1 MEKSAK
7 YGFSTT
13 TLAPATLNF
22 IQAMEKTG
30 FSLVRPKVPGLK
42 GAKAKQSSRKY
53 VCPGCGAIIRATNSA
68 PDTHKAFCKR
78 CFERYNHGIFP
89 MTGKAFKAP
98 GCAV

>member
-22 IQAMEKTG
+22 IQAMKKKTG

-53 VCPGCGAIIRATNSA
+53 VCPGCGAIIRATKEVHVICG
-68 PDTHKAFCKR
+68 DCELI
-78 CFERYNHGIFP
+78 FEEQEG
-89 MTGKAFKAP
+89 
-98 GCAV
+98 